1 MMGKQ
6 FLLVKEFAEM
16 LGAKPSTVLKWIR
29 NGDLPAVRLGRRWV
43 IPVEM
48 VYQKALSPK
57 PPVSRPTTPEQ
68 PNTSALGTAVEKE
81 AKE

>member
-1 MMGKQ
+1 VEKP

-48 VYQKALSPK
+48 VYQKALNPK
-57 PPVSRPTTPEQ
+57 PAVSRSTTHEQ
-68 PNTSALGTAVEKE
+68 QNKSGLGTAVEKE

>member
-1 MMGKQ
+1 MGKQ
-6 FLLVKEFAEM
+6 FLLVKEFAGM

-29 NGDLPAVRLGRRWV
+29 SGDLPAVKLGRRWV

-57 PPVSRPTTPEQ
+57 PPAFRPTAPEQ
-68 PNTSALGTAVEKE
+68 LNTSANLGTAGEKE